1 MSAQRSFRGHVIVA
15 ALLGVA
21 AAAHGGLAL
30 TSTANSA
37 FVVGL
42 SGLLTVAA
50 FALMLVGLLVEAARF
65 GGDHEDHWLLAC
77 AIMGA
82 VGVVGSLVVTWLS
95 VSGPGPSGGL
105 NPWNLGAL
113 LIDASTVRVA
123 IFTLRRSPTAASGGS
138 AR

>member
-1 MSAQRSFRGHVIVA
+1 MA

-21 AAAHGGLAL
+21 AAAHGGLTL
-30 TSTANSA
+30 TSTASSA

-50 FALMLVGLLVEAARF
+50 IALVLAGTLVEAARF
-65 GGDHEDHWLLAC
+65 GGDREDHWLLAC

-82 VGVVGSLVVTWLS
+82 VGVAGSLVVTWLS
-95 VSGPGPSGGL
+95 VSRPGSSGGL

-113 LIDASTVRVA
+113 LIDALTVRVA
-123 IFTLRRSPTAASGGS
+123 IFTLRRSPTAAPGRS